1 MIAAGQIE
9 TFTAEERTISQEQK
23 DALIDAINES
33 FELLRI
39 NYQHLYF
46 SAYSEIDAINAAKRL
61 WMENLS
67 PFEPAVISKATH
79 AVIKHSDYL
88 PTISKIVKQCV
99 KIANGTALPDV
110 YDAYVEACQ
119 ATSPRQNYSWSH
131 PAVYYAGKKSD
142 WHFLVSSDEKIA
154 LPVFTLHYQNL
165 CEAIAN
171 GENLPPIKQLALP
184 SETTTPLSKEE
195 NVKRAAEL
203 LADL

>member
-1 MIAAGQIE
+1 M
-9 TFTAEERTISQEQK
+9 
-23 DALIDAINES
+23 
-33 FELLRI
+33 RI

-67 PFEPAVISKATH
+67 HFEPAVILQATH

-88 PTISKIVKQCV
+88 PTISKLVKQCV
-99 KIANGTALPDV
+99 KIANGAALPDV

-119 ATSPRQNYSWSH
+119 ATSPRQHYSWSH

-142 WHFLVSSDEKIA
+142 WHFLASNDEKIA
-154 LPVFTLHYQNL
+154 LPVFTTHYQQL

-171 GENLPPIKQLALP
+171 GETLAPIKTLALP
-184 SETTTPLSKEE
+184 EETTTPLSKEE
-195 NVKRAAEL
+195 NKKRVNEL
-203 LADL
+203 LSTLSP